1 MKYPEKQLLY
11 AGNSVTVRYSAARKR
26 IAFSVRNGE
35 IQLLAPAGCPD
46 PFLMRLLQENDSI
59 LMKLLQEDADRREDA
74 YPAPDFRIGGIF
86 RFLGRQCT
94 IVNGTPSGFD
104 GRYFRTSC
112 QAPAAVKRDI
122 LASCRTFARQILC
135 AKVAETAAK
144 HDIPFCTISIN
155 SANSRWG
162 SCSASG
168 ALHFPWKI
176 VLLPEELIDYIVAHE
191 LAHRRQMNHSP
202 AFWQEVAKICP
213 DWKERRKALRSE
225 ERKLCLWDL

>member
-1 MKYPEKQLLY
+1 MKYVEKQL
-11 AGNSVTVRYSAARKR
+11 ASGNLTVTVRYSGARKR
-26 IAFSVRNGE
+26 VAFSVQNGVPV
-35 IQLLAPAGCPD
+35 LLAPAGCPD
-46 PFLMRLLQENDSI
+46 SFLIQILQDHHAVLQQLLRQ
-59 LMKLLQEDADRREDA
+59 DARRRADA
-74 YPAPDFRIGGIF
+74 YPPPDFRIGGTF
-86 RFLGRQCT
+86 RFLGQPCT